1 VKFRV
6 RHEWR
11 LGGLYIPSG
20 AGTDAA
26 VLMLHGFPGV
36 LKNEDI
42 AADLCRRG
50 LTVFMPFYG
59 GCWGSPGRFSLKGAF
74 DDARTALRLLSRYRR
89 VDERR
94 IGILGYS
101 FGGWTALRM
110 ASETPVAAVA
120 ALAPAVPYGDGASEA
135 RYLRRNA
142 KVVNIASLNDLWK
155 EYEAESRRER
165 PDVYLPRIWPTP
177 LLIVQGLKDRLVR
190 PESSA
195 KLWALAEQPK
205 KLAAF
210 PHEDHEF
217 QHDRAA
223 VTAEVCGW
231 LESRLCH
238 ASPPSRF
245 TAPAALR

>member
-1 VKFRV
+1 
-6 RHEWR
+6 
-11 LGGLYIPSG
+11 
-20 AGTDAA
+20 
-26 VLMLHGFPGV
+26 MLHGFPG
-36 LKNEDI
+36 LQKNEDM
-42 AADLCRRG
+42 AAELCRRG

-59 GCWGSPGRFSLKGAF
+59 GCWGSSGQFSLAGAF
-74 DDARTALRLLSRYRR
+74 EDAWAAFRLLSRYRR
-89 VDERR
+89 VDAAR

-120 ALAPAVPYGDGASEA
+120 ALAPAVPYGDGAAEA
-135 RYLRRNA
+135 RYLRRNS
-142 KVVNIASLNDLWK
+142 KVVRIASLDDLWK
-155 EYEAESRRER
+155 EYESLSRKER
-165 PDVYLPRIWPTP
+165 PDVYLPRIRPTP
-177 LLIVQGLKDRLVR
+177 LLIVQGLKDRLVS

-223 VTAEVCGW
+223 VSAEVCGW
-231 LESRLCH
+231 LESKLCF
-238 ASPPSRF
+238 SSTPSRF
-245 TAPAALR
+245 AAAAALR